1 MVGQYHHSRL
11 SILASELQSGTTRT
25 VEGQEIGSHTYG
37 IIAVSGPIHLA
48 TLYHQ
53 EETIRIFGEFLN
65 GFAGHLLDRGLLRWV
80 TINVIIHLS
89 VAIEC
94 PHLIAFVGTHPV
106 QVVAIDMVAIRFQV
120 GFVCLAQQACATTD
134 HDIQIVV
141 CHLRGD
147 PLILATVVAVC
158 GAVGRCGVWKLAGE
172 YQASGLS
179 LQLLTSLQDG
189 GQWLEGTSRIGWVN
203 IVVGILLR
211 VGRYVTCAAGL
222 ASHIAR
228 GRRSGVANRRIR
240 GMRTHGTAQIGVDI
254 QFGFRWILI
263 PLQPASNR
271 NGRQRCAIRNHN
283 DHILYRF
290 HVLLLNG
297 LHRHHSGCQQKK
309 GYNLLFHVYMCIS

>member
-1 MVGQYHHSRL
+1 M
-11 SILASELQSGTTRT
+11 
-25 VEGQEIGSHTYG
+25 
-37 IIAVSGPIHLA
+37 SGPIHLA

-53 EETIRIFGEFLN
+53 KETIRIFGEFLD
-65 GFAGHLLDRGLLRWV
+65 GFAGHLLDRGLLCWV
-80 TINVIIHLS
+80 TIEVVSHFFVSIEGPHLVAFVCAHPVEVIAIDI
-89 VAIEC
+89 VAI
-94 PHLIAFVGTHPV
+94 G
-106 QVVAIDMVAIRFQV
+106 FQV
-120 GFVCLAQQACATTD
+120 GFVCLAQQAYTATN
-134 HDIQIVV
+134 HDIKVV
-141 CHLRGD
+141 VGHLWSD
-147 PLILATVVAVC
+147 PFIFATVIAVC
-158 GAVGRCGVWKLAGE
+158 GAIRRRCVRELAGE
-172 YQASGLS
+172 YQSGS
-179 LQLLTSLQDG
+179 FTFQLLAGLQDG
-189 GQWLEGTSRIGWVN
+189 GQRLESTSRIGWVN

-228 GRRSGVANRRIR
+228 GCRSGVANRRIR
-240 GMRTHGTAQIGVDI
+240 GVRTHGTAQIGVDI

-297 LHRHHSGCQQKK
+297 LHRHYGSCQQKK